1 MVTTGECIGI
11 TVTGTGS
18 NQHIASLVRLTALK
32 DVPNSAW
39 SGSGAVTV
47 GGRTYTVPSDVLC
60 YNVRTQDWMTL
71 SQAHAYAASSDLYVH
86 NGAVRIIQVR

>member
-1 MVTTGECIGI
+1 M
-11 TVTGTGS
+11 
-18 NQHIASLVRLTALK
+18 
-32 DVPNSAW
+32 
-39 SGSGAVTV
+39 TV